1 METLRSASQGLQ
13 EPLKAEDKVG
23 QVDRAGQARG
33 WNKKKVCACS
43 RNHGRAMT
51 AAARQRLTPQV
62 KEEAVRYP
70 SPRAAQV
77 AVLPETKINFQRGE
91 E

>member
-1 METLRSASQGLQ
+1 METLRSASQGLR
-13 EPLKAEDKVG
+13 EPPKAEDKVG

-43 RNHGRAMT
+43 RNHGRAMDT
-51 AAARQRLTPQV
+51 SSQTEVDTQV
-62 KEEAVRYP
+62 KEEVVRYP

>member
-13 EPLKAEDKVG
+13 EPPKAEDKVG

-43 RNHGRAMT
+43 RNHGRAMDT
-51 AAARQRLTPQV
+51 SSQTEVDTPGQG
-62 KEEAVRYP
+62 
-70 SPRAAQV
+70 
-77 AVLPETKINFQRGE
+77 RGCE
-91 E
+91 IPFP